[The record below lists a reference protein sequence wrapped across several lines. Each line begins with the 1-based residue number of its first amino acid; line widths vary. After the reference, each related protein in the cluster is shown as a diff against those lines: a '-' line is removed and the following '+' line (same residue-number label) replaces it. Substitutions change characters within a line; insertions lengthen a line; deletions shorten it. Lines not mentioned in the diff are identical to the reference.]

1 MHNRPF
7 GRRTAGRQ
15 RESREADAP
24 WPQGWLPERHI
35 ATLATFL
42 LTARKLPLEVFKLV
56 LDIGPF
62 AVRRGG
68 NPPAPSRGGRASEVT
83 GCNACKCSSV
93 GHHLSIP
100 LLRTRST
107 PSWRS
112 PQVSLARPLD
122 HAPRPP
128 ERSLVALARYCSRC
142 GAGCAT
148 ACARPCFRHST
159 TMRRSQM
166 PASMNHNK
174 STGLRIEIHD
184 PLNFSYP

>member
-1 MHNRPF
+1 MHIRPF

-112 PQVSLARPLD
+112 PQVSLARLLESRPRAAASGTISCSTRPLLL
-122 HAPRPP
+122 AL
-128 ERSLVALARYCSRC
+128 RS
-142 GAGCAT
+142 
-148 ACARPCFRHST
+148 
-159 TMRRSQM
+159 
-166 PASMNHNK
+166 
-174 STGLRIEIHD
+174 GLRDRMRAAMLPPLHD
-184 PLNFSYP
+184 NAQEPNAGIYEPQQKHWTEN